1 MTALLVPYLSM
12 KGDSVAKDNKR
23 FTREILN
30 THLDVARDRFQLNSG
45 QFFGLYLFK
54 NLWWVLNDITIG
66 YGDLRAKDLDNIQMH
81 LVDGEI
87 FLGWNEHHGS
97 DFQQTSYPTVQI
109 TKDKISYPRRDAEA
123 R

>member
-1 MTALLVPYLSM
+1 M
-12 KGDSVAKDNKR
+12 GKDDKK

-30 THLDVARDRFQLNSG
+30 THRDVARDRFQLNSG

-54 NLWWVLNDITIG
+54 NLWWVLDDNTIG
-66 YGDLRAKDLDNIQMH
+66 YGDLRAKDLDNIQTH
-81 LVDGEI
+81 LLDGET

-97 DFQQTSYPTVQI
+97 DFQQTAYPIVKI

-123 R
+123 K